1 MAVEDEPV
9 GGKEAC
15 WGCPLWGCPNLTL
28 PPLDIL
34 RLLSCKRIKE
44 SKSGVSGIETLG
56 GTCCNNSF
64 IRGTKLTGFP
74 PTPPLL
80 RLVEAGWRSWPPFFC
95 ELEAAATLAE
105 EAEEAGGG
113 CRGRPDGVANG
124 GADKIDVNEGAE
136 AASEDIFGLCC

>member
-80 RLVEAGWRSWPPFFC
+80 RLVEAGWRSWAPFFC

-105 EAEEAGGG
+105 EAIRMFRCFNLKKCSKNALPYLTKNVPYVSEKK
-113 CRGRPDGVANG
+113 CW
-124 GADKIDVNEGAE
+124 KI
-136 AASEDIFGLCC
+136 L